1 MKTYTAFLRW
11 CIYFNLICVGLV
23 ILYFF
28 DIFQMLYEAD
38 ITKISFFII
47 FLFFIFTIRAG
58 IDTFR
63 INKYMKEYHEDI
75 NRSKQGL
82 IKQIKEQYQKNEVRW
97 FIAGVF
103 TKLGMLG
110 TVIGLVYVL
119 NKSFINVD
127 FSNVDT
133 MKNTISIMAQ
143 GMGTALYTT
152 ATGLIFRILLDMQSF
167 NIEQVLDR
175 LKNAKVV

>member
-11 CIYFNLICVGLV
+11 WLYFTLICVGLT

-28 DIFQMLYEAD
+28 GVFEKLNEAD

-58 IDTFR
+58 VDTFR
-63 INKYMKEYHEDI
+63 INRNENISE
-75 NRSKQGL
+75 
-82 IKQIKEQYQKNEVRW
+82 KQIKEHYQKNEVRW
-97 FIAGVF
+97 FVAGVF

-127 FSNVDT
+127 FSNVDS
-133 MKNTISIMAQ
+133 MKNTISVMAQ

-167 NIEQVLDR
+167 NIEQVLDKLVNR
-175 LKNAKVV
+175 KDAKIV

>member
-1 MKTYTAFLRW
+1 MKYTAFLRW
-11 CIYFNLICVGLV
+11 WLYFTLICVGLV
-23 ILYFF
+23 ILYLFNV
-28 DIFQMLYEAD
+28 FQMLYEAD

-47 FLFFIFTIRAG
+47 FLFFIFTIQAG
-58 IDTFR
+58 IDTFW
-63 INKYMKEYHEDI
+63 I
-75 NRSKQGL
+75 NRNKDISRKE
-82 IKQIKEQYQKNEVRW
+82 IKEHYQKNEVRW

-127 FSNVDT
+127 FSNVDS
-133 MKNTISIMAQ
+133 MKNTISVMAQ

-175 LKNAKVV
+175 LANRKNAKVI